1 MSTEQFIYS
10 EDVTRGRIY
19 TYLKFQKYMNS
30 IADIVCKELGINEKI
45 ISVSLNDSGDTVFVK
60 FEESEF
66 GFDACFLWDKNLKGT
81 IGNYINQ

>member
-30 IADIVCKELGINEKI
+30 IADIVCKELGMNEKI
-45 ISVSLNDSGDTVFVK
+45 ISVSLNDSGDTVFV
-60 FEESEF
+60 
-66 GFDACFLWDKNLKGT
+66 
-81 IGNYINQ
+81 